1 MYLVYSMTEKIT
13 SFTDL
18 KVWQQ
23 AHRLVLAIY
32 KITKVFPRD
41 EQFGLTNQMRRAV
54 VSISSNIAEG
64 FSKRTAID
72 KNKFYNI
79 AQGSLTEL
87 QNQLL
92 ISKDVGYLD
101 VRTFQELAS
110 QTIIVNKML
119 YGILKSS
126 CNKILNTKY
135 YIHILCT
142 N

>member
-1 MYLVYSMTEKIT
+1 MTEKIT

>member
-1 MYLVYSMTEKIT
+1 MDKIKIK

-18 KVWQQ
+18 KVWQE
-23 AHRLVLAIY
+23 AHNLVLGIY
-32 KITKVFPRD
+32 KITKNFPKD
-41 EQFGLTNQMRRAV
+41 EQFGLTSQMRRAV

-92 ISKDVGYLD
+92 ISRDIKYLD
-101 VRTFQELAS
+101 QKVFKEIAE
-110 QTIIVNKML
+110 QTVIINKML

-126 CNKILNTKY
+126 NDKIPNTKY
-135 YIHILCT
+135 
-142 N
+142 

>member
-1 MYLVYSMTEKIT
+1 MTEKIT

-18 KVWQQ
+18 KVWQR